1 MGRRSGAGRSILS
14 GERVPASGTGP
25 PHHGMRRRSA
35 RGRAGHH
42 GRVPRTPP
50 ASRLRELLA
59 DRRVRFLLVGGVNT
73 VFAFVLFAGLEA
85 TAGRALDRAGNPV
98 AGSLVPLLGSY
109 AVAILVAFALYRRL
123 VYRVHGHVLGDLGRF
138 VSVYVVSIT
147 LNAVLLPLLVAVGV
161 PRLGAQALLV
171 VLITVVS
178 YVGHGRFSFRRASPG
193 EGEPSPEP
201 EGAGPAAPR

>member
-1 MGRRSGAGRSILS
+1 VSRTSLS
-14 GERVPASGTGP
+14 
-25 PHHGMRRRSA
+25 
-35 RGRAGHH
+35 
-42 GRVPRTPP
+42 
-50 ASRLRELLA
+50 SRLRELLA
-59 DRRVRFLLVGGVNT
+59 DRRVRFLLVGGFNT
-73 VFAFVLFAGLEA
+73 VFAFVLFAALEA

-123 VYRVHGHVLGDLGRF
+123 VYRVHGHVLRDLGRF